1 MADSNQAW
9 NLTSISMVIIVK
21 LKALNTARFYIKNE
35 MTNPGVECGWD
46 PELTRTRGQWLVV
59 VPPPHLLKVSVS
71 SLGVGSHS
79 ANVKLWYMWQVR
91 LT

>member
-1 MADSNQAW
+1 
-9 NLTSISMVIIVK
+9 
-21 LKALNTARFYIKNE
+21 

-46 PELTRTRGQWLVV
+46 PELTRTRGQWLVVV

-79 ANVKLWYMWQVR
+79 ANVKLWYMWQAR

>member
-1 MADSNQAW
+1 
-9 NLTSISMVIIVK
+9 
-21 LKALNTARFYIKNE
+21 

-46 PELTRTRGQWLVV
+46 PELTRTRGQWLVVV